1 MSKGFLLMTYRQLC
15 GAGGGKIARRG
26 LRLIASSDDRRIEV
40 SKREPVCVI
49 CGESTDAL
57 YEICDRKRVH
67 YSCLVN
73 ARVWKRL
80 RALEEREKGRVK

>member
-1 MSKGFLLMTYRQLC
+1 
-15 GAGGGKIARRG
+15 
-26 LRLIASSDDRRIEV
+26 V